1 MISSLVRTQKQS
13 PMDVSLEK
21 DLDKFIEQLWECKP
35 LSESEV
41 KFLCDKVRF
50 TVHWKHYNVGFAFQ
64 PAA

>member
-1 MISSLVRTQKQS
+1 
-13 PMDVSLEK
+13 MDVSLEK

-50 TVHWKHYNVGFAFQ
+50 TVHWKRYNVGFAFQ